1 MFYRIVFL
9 IEIPI
14 TLNDRRIIT
23 IQVRSKKGFFTHFLN
38 ELTLSVALYL
48 TFDAVVFFIQT

>member
-14 TLNDRRIIT
+14 
-23 IQVRSKKGFFTHFLN
+23 LN

-48 TFDAVVFFIQT
+48 TFDALVFFIQT